1 MAAVQKGNRWYPEY
15 VSIGYRKIKL
25 DPAKTPMQNLWEVIR
40 VSCSIWLAK
49 YRVYAYSR
57 EAIDEL
63 EQEFQMRTFLRL
75 RDHVWRGT
83 YRRDL
88 SLYLNV
94 RSAAWGVCSNVIKL
108 WKDTNIIEPSLTLD
122 IDEPIASPSNRP
134 GSNALTL
141 GDTFASHLVPKLRT
155 TYDGILQTSYRRG
168 KKHSLDEVERGSK
181 EYHQVWRAI
190 TEEQYDYYLQSCYEY
205 GIDPLDHDAFIA
217 QNFPAPGMTKREK
230 ALKKAKE
237 KWTASMQK
245 KKEQG

>member
-1 MAAVQKGNRWYPEY
+1 MPKQKGNRWYPDY
-15 VSIGYRKIKL
+15 VTIGYRKIRL
-25 DPAKTPMQNLWEVIR
+25 DPAKTPMENLWEVIR

-57 EAIDEL
+57 EAIEEL
-63 EQEFQMRTFLRL
+63 EQELQMRTFLRL

-83 YRRDL
+83 YRKDL

-122 IDEPIASPSNRP
+122 IDRPIDNPNRGP
-134 GSNALTL
+134 NDSAMTL
-141 GDTFASHLVPKLRT
+141 GETFASHLVPKLWT
-155 TYDGILQTSYRRG
+155 VSDGKLQSSYRQG

-181 EYHQVWRAI
+181 DYHQVWRAI
-190 TEEQYDYYLQSCYEY
+190 TEEQYDYYLQSCEDY
-205 GIDPLDHDAFIA
+205 GLEPLSHDDFIA
-217 QNFPAPGMTKREK
+217 KNFPPSGLTKEEK
-230 ALKKAKE
+230 ALRKAKE
-237 KWTASMQK
+237 TWIASMK